1 MNSRALLH
9 TIAAVA
15 TAIAAGTAVI
25 AGVDADLN
33 KIIVSVA
40 GIVSL
45 AINTY
50 MSQTTTGES
59 KVT

>member
-1 MNSRALLH
+1 MNTRALLH
-9 TIAAVA
+9 TLAAVA

-25 AGVDADLN
+25 AGVDDSVN

-50 MSQTTTGES
+50 MSQTTTGVS
-59 KVT
+59 K

>member
-1 MNSRALLH
+1 MNYRAALH
-9 TIAAVA
+9 TLAAVA

-25 AGVDADLN
+25 AGVDDEVN

-40 GIVSL
+40 GLVSL

-50 MSQTTTGES
+50 LGQTTTGIA
-59 KVT
+59 K

>member
-9 TIAAVA
+9 TLAAVA

-25 AGVDADLN
+25 AGVDESLN
-33 KIIVSVA
+33 KIIVSAA
-40 GIVSL
+40 GILSL

-50 MSQTTTGES
+50 MSQTTTGEAKS
-59 KVT
+59 

>member
-1 MNSRALLH
+1 MNYRALLH
-9 TIAAVA
+9 TLAAVA

-25 AGVDADLN
+25 AGVDDATN

-40 GIVSL
+40 GLVSL

-50 MSQTTTGES
+50 MSQTTMGVA
-59 KVT
+59 K